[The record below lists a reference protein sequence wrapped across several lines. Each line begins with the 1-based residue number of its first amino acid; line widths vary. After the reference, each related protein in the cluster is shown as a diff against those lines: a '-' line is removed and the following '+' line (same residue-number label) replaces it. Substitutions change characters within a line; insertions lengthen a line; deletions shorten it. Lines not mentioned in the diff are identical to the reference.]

1 MKENTVVAF
10 QNPSDFQKDPLTEV
24 LQAGARELLAQAVE
38 AEVSVF
44 LGSHAALVD
53 AAGRRRV
60 VRNGYLPERFIQT
73 GIGPVSVR
81 QPRVRD
87 RGDGAIRFTS
97 AILPRYLRRAK
108 SLEDLLPWLYLKG
121 ISTGDFGEAL
131 AALLGSSA
139 PGLSASTITRL
150 KEVWGVEAAR
160 WQRRDLT
167 AKRYVYF
174 WVDGIYFS
182 ARMEEEKQCILV
194 IVGATDKGQKELIAI
209 ADGYRESEQSW
220 LEVLLDLKRRGLE
233 MGPQLALGDGAL
245 GFWKALRQVYP
256 GAREQRCWVHK
267 TGNVLNK
274 LPKGLQKKAK
284 GRLQDIWMAE
294 TRKDAESAFDFFL
307 EAYGPKYD
315 KAAACLAK
323 DRDVLL
329 TFYDFPAEHWKHVR
343 TTNCPSHLFHLS
355 QKPWN
360 FASPPDTLSG
370 MHKIIE
376 IFADRAAFHTEILA
390 LRQQVAVLKRKRP
403 RPSLRKADR
412 VFWVILS
419 CLWPGWRHALVIVRP
434 ETVIGWHRKG
444 FRLFWT
450 WKSRRGKPGRPPV
463 SREIRYLVRRM
474 SRENTRWGAPRIHG
488 ELLKLGF
495 SISQAA
501 VSKYMVRYPSPPS
514 QSWRT
519 FLTNHADC
527 LASIDFFVVPTATF
541 HLLFGFI
548 VLHHE
553 RRQIAHFGVTANPTM
568 AWVAQQIREAF
579 PWARRRGT

>member
-1 MKENTVVAF
+1 MRKDTVVQLRQPGTF
-10 QNPSDFQKDPLTEV
+10 SEDPLTEV
-24 LQAGARELLAQAVE
+24 LRLGARRLLARAVE
-38 AEVSVF
+38 MEVTTFVEM
-44 LGSHAALVD
+44 HADLTD
-53 AAGRRRV
+53 GAGRRRI
-60 VRNGYLPERFIQT
+60 VRHGYLPEREIQT
-73 GIGPVSVR
+73 GIGPVAVR
-81 QPRVRD
+81 CPRVRD
-87 RGDGAIRFTS
+87 RGAGEMGPRIRFTS
-97 AILPRYLRRAK
+97 SILPPYLRRAK
-108 SLEDLLPWLYLKG
+108 SIEELLPWLYLKG

-150 KEVWGVEAAR
+150 KEVWGVEAER

-343 TTNCPSHLFHLS
+343 TTNPIESTFATVRLRTYRTKGCLSRKTAMAMVFKLCQCAQRKWRKLDGSNHL
-355 QKPWN
+355 
-360 FASPPDTLSG
+360 AE
-370 MHKIIE
+370 IIHGVKFVDGE
-376 IFADRAAFHTEILA
+376 RQDRAAA
-390 LRQQVAVLKRKRP
+390 
-403 RPSLRKADR
+403 
-412 VFWVILS
+412 
-419 CLWPGWRHALVIVRP
+419 
-434 ETVIGWHRKG
+434 
-444 FRLFWT
+444 
-450 WKSRRGKPGRPPV
+450 
-463 SREIRYLVRRM
+463 
-474 SRENTRWGAPRIHG
+474 
-488 ELLKLGF
+488 
-495 SISQAA
+495 
-501 VSKYMVRYPSPPS
+501 
-514 QSWRT
+514 
-519 FLTNHADC
+519 
-527 LASIDFFVVPTATF
+527 
-541 HLLFGFI
+541 
-548 VLHHE
+548 
-553 RRQIAHFGVTANPTM
+553 
-568 AWVAQQIREAF
+568 
-579 PWARRRGT
+579 

>member
-1 MKENTVVAF
+1 M
-10 QNPSDFQKDPLTEV
+10 
-24 LQAGARELLAQAVE
+24 
-38 AEVSVF
+38 
-44 LGSHAALVD
+44 
-53 AAGRRRV
+53 
-60 VRNGYLPERFIQT
+60 
-73 GIGPVSVR
+73 
-81 QPRVRD
+81 
-87 RGDGAIRFTS
+87 
-97 AILPRYLRRAK
+97 
-108 SLEDLLPWLYLKG
+108 
-121 ISTGDFGEAL
+121 

-150 KEVWGVEAAR
+150 KEVWGVEAER

-323 DRDVLL
+323 DRGVLL

-343 TTNCPSHLFHLS
+343 TTNPIESTFATVRLRTYRTKGCLS
-355 QKPWN
+355 RKTFLRDGHGLQTMPVRSEKMEKTRW
-360 FASPPDTLSG
+360 
-370 MHKIIE
+370 IE
-376 IFADRAAFHTEILA
+376 
-390 LRQQVAVLKRKRP
+390 P
-403 RPSLRKADR
+403 
-412 VFWVILS
+412 
-419 CLWPGWRHALVIVRP
+419 
-434 ETVIGWHRKG
+434 
-444 FRLFWT
+444 
-450 WKSRRGKPGRPPV
+450 SRRDH
-463 SREIRYLVRRM
+463 S
-474 SRENTRWGAPRIHG
+474 
-488 ELLKLGF
+488 
-495 SISQAA
+495 
-501 VSKYMVRYPSPPS
+501 
-514 QSWRT
+514 
-519 FLTNHADC
+519 
-527 LASIDFFVVPTATF
+527 
-541 HLLFGFI
+541 
-548 VLHHE
+548 
-553 RRQIAHFGVTANPTM
+553 RRQIRRWRTPGS
-568 AWVAQQIREAF
+568 
-579 PWARRRGT
+579 RRRMISPYTTFDNSSRTTGAPTPITGQC